1 MAKSGGGFR
10 EYLDLY
16 TKIVWAAVATVLLL
30 GILCAGAH
38 MHGCKSGCLKQGC
51 PKVQKK

>member
-10 EYLDLY
+10 GFLDLY
-16 TKIVWAAVATVLLL
+16 TKIVWALVATVLLV

-38 MHGCKSGCLKQGC
+38 MHGCKGGCLKQGC